1 MQLIKLFENY
11 TYVNLQYLSLREYSV
26 EYWYTGRQI
35 FALHQTLKMVTCKMK
50 SGTSAGTLI
59 LVAFLS
65 LGLTLI
71 LTEWLNSSQTRVIT
85 DVVIHVYL
93 IILITISILAMTL
106 MITVGE

>member
-1 MQLIKLFENY
+1 
-11 TYVNLQYLSLREYSV
+11 
-26 EYWYTGRQI
+26 
-35 FALHQTLKMVTCKMK
+35 MVTCKMK
-50 SGTSAGTLI
+50 SGTSAGTLA
-59 LVAFLS
+59 LVAVLS